1 MYLTVRYLI
10 SSAGQLLLPFIENP
24 IYAAASVPPVSE
36 NEEKN
41 VESHWDVW
49 KMPPCFSLRHPQQ
62 RVLVV
67 IFSLYNVENV
77 YRKSQNSIIL

>member
-10 SSAGQLLLPFIENP
+10 TFAGQLLIPFIENP

-41 VESHWDVW
+41 VESHWDV
-49 KMPPCFSLRHPQQ
+49 
-62 RVLVV
+62 
-67 IFSLYNVENV
+67 
-77 YRKSQNSIIL
+77 